1 MILFFDTETT
11 NLPNMRAKPDDPGQ
25 PHVVQLGAI
34 LCDVSRKVVAE
45 LNLLVLPDGWT
56 ISAEASAIHGITME
70 QATRYGLKI
79 ATVARLFAQFVKRAD
94 LLVAH
99 NFPFDRFLMLAELL
113 RLNEE
118 AAAIEFQDKPN
129 FCTMQATTPICK
141 LPGKFDSYKWPK
153 LAEAY
158 RHLLGKELD
167 CAHDAMADVRGC
179 MEVYY
184 ALHPEPAA
192 PTEAESL
199 D

>member
-11 NLPNMRAKPDDPGQ
+11 NLPNFRAKPDDPSQ
-25 PHVVQLGAI
+25 PHIVQLGAI
-34 LCDVSRKVVAE
+34 LCDPARKVVAE
-45 LNLLVLPDGWT
+45 LNLLVLPEGWT
-56 ISAEASAIHGITME
+56 IAPEAQAIHGISPE
-70 QATRYGLKI
+70 QATRYGLRI
-79 ATVARLFAQFVKRAD
+79 ATVARLFAQFVKRAE

-99 NFPFDRFLMLAELL
+99 NISFDKLLVLAELL

-118 AAAIEFQDKPN
+118 QAAVEFQDKPT

-153 LAEAY
+153 LTEAY

-184 ALHPEPAA
+184 ALHPLAA
-192 PTEAESL
+192 PKETESL